1 MSDAIIRAAH
11 ERLEVAR
18 NEVANLEAFVAT
30 YHDLERATKALGN
43 GSSVAVSTATGR
55 VFRGPVTHQV
65 TNVADTGRLA
75 DTERGA
81 GEIIRKHGRPV
92 PTQSLLQELTG
103 MGIEVGGKD
112 PSSTLSA
119 RLSRAPSLEF
129 QRGLGWALKSAAAQ
143 EDEAADPDLEKKVS
157 AASDNPNDAERRGEV
172 EHHNMT

>member
-1 MSDAIIRAAH
+1 
-11 ERLEVAR
+11 
-18 NEVANLEAFVAT
+18 
-30 YHDLERATKALGN
+30 
-43 GSSVAVSTATGR
+43 
-55 VFRGPVTHQV
+55 
-65 TNVADTGRLA
+65 
-75 DTERGA
+75 
-81 GEIIRKHGRPV
+81 
-92 PTQSLLQELTG
+92 